1 MADFIV
7 ILVAAFAPSLIYL
20 VWMRNTERFQREPY
34 GRLLRVFFI
43 GGAMISVVVAIVLE
57 SLLLDLMNQNV
68 ERVYQLFGENP
79 NMTTLVLAC
88 VIAPLVEELA
98 KSYGVFR
105 VRRFMQEVEDGIVYG
120 AAAGLGFAATENLF
134 YESDAFLTNGA
145 EAFIA
150 TAIVRTLSSA
160 LLHASAS
167 SVMGLGIARG
177 ALEGR
182 SWLPYYFGAVVMHSL
197 FNLAA
202 SLGPL
207 FEADFGESAYLFGL
221 AAAFM
226 IAIGGIKTVRA
237 KVRML
242 ERRG

>member
-1 MADFIV
+1 M
-7 ILVAAFAPSLIYL
+7 AAFAPSLAYL
-20 VWMRNTERFQREPY
+20 VWMRNTERFQKEPY

-43 GGAMISVVVAIVLE
+43 GGALISVVVAIILE
-57 SLLLDLMNQNV
+57 SLLLDLLNQNV
-68 ERVYQLFGENP
+68 ERVYQVFGENP
-79 NMTTLVLAC
+79 NITTLVLAC

-105 VRRFMQEVEDGIVYG
+105 VRRFMREVEDGIVYG

-145 EAFIA
+145 EAFIL

-182 SWLPYYFGAVVMHSL
+182 SWLPYYLGAVVMHAL

-202 SLGPL
+202 SLGL
-207 FEADFGESAYLFGL
+207 ILGEDFGESAVLFGL
-221 AAAFM
+221 VAAFM
-226 IAIGGIKTVRA
+226 IAIFGIQTVRA
-237 KVRML
+237 KVRVL

>member
-1 MADFIV
+1 
-7 ILVAAFAPSLIYL
+7 
-20 VWMRNTERFQREPY
+20 MRNSEKFQKEPY

-43 GGAMISVVVAIVLE
+43 GGALISVVVAIILE
-57 SLLLDLMNQNV
+57 SILLDLLNQNV
-68 ERVYQLFGENP
+68 ERVYQLFGESP
-79 NMTTLVLAC
+79 NITTLVLAC

-105 VRRFMQEVEDGIVYG
+105 VRRFMKEVEDGIIYG

-134 YESDAFLTNGA
+134 YESDAFLTSGA
-145 EAFIA
+145 EAFIM

-182 SWLPYYFGAVVMHSL
+182 SWLPYYLGAVVMHAL

-202 SLGPL
+202 SLGPIL
-207 FEADFGESAYLFGL
+207 EEDFGGYASLFGL

-226 IAIGGIKTVRA
+226 IAIFGIQTVRA
-237 KVRML
+237 KVRVL

>member
-1 MADFIV
+1 M
-7 ILVAAFAPSLIYL
+7 AAFAPSLAYL
-20 VWMRNTERFQREPY
+20 VWMRNTERFQKEPY

-43 GGAMISVVVAIVLE
+43 GGALISVVVAIILE
-57 SLLLDLMNQNV
+57 SILLDLLNQNV
-68 ERVYQLFGENP
+68 ERVYQVFGENP
-79 NMTTLVLAC
+79 NITTLVLAC

-105 VRRFMQEVEDGIVYG
+105 VRRFMREVEDGIVYG

-145 EAFIA
+145 EAFIL

-182 SWLPYYFGAVVMHSL
+182 SWLPYYLGAVVMHAL

-202 SLGPL
+202 SLGL
-207 FEADFGESAYLFGL
+207 ILGEDVGESAVLFGL

-226 IAIGGIKTVRA
+226 IAIFGIQTVRA
-237 KVRML
+237 KVRVL

>member
-1 MADFIV
+1 
-7 ILVAAFAPSLIYL
+7 VAAFAPSLAYL
-20 VWMRNTERFQREPY
+20 VWMRNTERFQKEPY

-43 GGAMISVVVAIVLE
+43 GGALISVVVAIILE
-57 SLLLDLMNQNV
+57 SLLLDLLNQNV
-68 ERVYQLFGENP
+68 ERVYQVFGENP
-79 NMTTLVLAC
+79 NITTLVLAC

-105 VRRFMQEVEDGIVYG
+105 VRRFMREVEDGIVYG

-145 EAFIA
+145 EAFIL

-182 SWLPYYFGAVVMHSL
+182 SWLPYYLGAVVMHAL

-202 SLGPL
+202 SLGL
-207 FEADFGESAYLFGL
+207 ILGEDFGESAVLFGL
-221 AAAFM
+221 VAAFM
-226 IAIGGIKTVRA
+226 IAIFGIQTVRA
-237 KVRML
+237 KVRVL

>member
-1 MADFIV
+1 MV
-7 ILVAAFAPSLIYL
+7 ILVAAFAPSLAYL
-20 VWMRNTERFQREPY
+20 VWMRNTERFQKEPY

-43 GGAMISVVVAIVLE
+43 GGALISVVVAIILE
-57 SLLLDLMNQNV
+57 SILLDLLNQNV
-68 ERVYQLFGENP
+68 ERVYQVFGENP
-79 NMTTLVLAC
+79 NITTLVLAC

-105 VRRFMQEVEDGIVYG
+105 VRRFMREVEDGIVYG

-145 EAFIA
+145 EAFIL

-182 SWLPYYFGAVVMHSL
+182 SWLPYYLGAVVMHAL

-202 SLGPL
+202 SLGL
-207 FEADFGESAYLFGL
+207 ILGEDVGESAVLFGL

-226 IAIGGIKTVRA
+226 IAIFGIQTVRA
-237 KVRML
+237 KVRVL